1 MSGMTGA
8 GGATETLLN
17 MIELFAD
24 PKAAKARVLELQEAA
39 KKAQASIDD
48 ATARERNSQLAEQRA
63 QGQRADLSAA
73 IAVHNQ
79 NVARFEATRD
89 QTNVALGQRE
99 TAVKELEKKLEET
112 SKSLRAELAQKG
124 KELTDRE
131 SAVARR
137 ERDAEVRAAELQ
149 RREDRLSRRDRAIEQ
164 AIAAS

>member
-63 QGQRADLSAA
+63 QQQRVELSAA
-73 IAVHNQ
+73 IGVHNQ
-79 NVARFEATRD
+79 ALARFAAERD
-89 QTNVALGQRE
+89 QTNVALAQRE
-99 TAVKELEKKLEET
+99 TAVKELEKKLDET
-112 SKSLRAELAQKG
+112 SKTTRAELAQKA
-124 KELTDRE
+124 KELTERE
-131 SAVARR
+131 NAVARR
-137 ERDAEVRAAELQ
+137 ETGALARETELQ
-149 RREDRLSRRDRAIEQ
+149 RREDRLIRRDRAIEQ
-164 AIAAS
+164 AIAAP

>member
-1 MSGMTGA
+1 MSKSTAIPGSTPASGSDCNSRFPPRYKYRATFIGCKRHEVGMSGMTGA

-99 TAVKELEKKLEET
+99 TAVKELEKK
-112 SKSLRAELAQKG
+112 
-124 KELTDRE
+124 
-131 SAVARR
+131 
-137 ERDAEVRAAELQ
+137 
-149 RREDRLSRRDRAIEQ
+149 
-164 AIAAS
+164 